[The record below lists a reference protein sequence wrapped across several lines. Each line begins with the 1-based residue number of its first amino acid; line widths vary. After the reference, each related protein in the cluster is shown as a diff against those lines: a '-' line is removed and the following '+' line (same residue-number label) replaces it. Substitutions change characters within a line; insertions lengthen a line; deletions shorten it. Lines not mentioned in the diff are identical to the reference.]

1 MREWLFS
8 VIGIVFLAI
17 LFDLIY
23 PDGKTNM
30 FCKGIF
36 GIISIAVMLTP
47 VFNLKDFDFN
57 KDMVS
62 EEFVV
67 NINNSKEEV
76 LCIQIESLLES
87 MGISGAS
94 VEIDCNM
101 SDNDIVIENVYVDVS
116 SVVLSE
122 NITNINKYE
131 VIVNEVSNKFGI
143 ESERV
148 YVYG

>member
-30 FCKGIF
+30 VCKGIF

-62 EEFVV
+62 EELVV

-76 LCIQIESLLES
+76 LRIQIESLLES

-101 SDNDIVIENVYVDVS
+101 SDNDIVIENVYIDVS